1 MQYPQDQIIDIDLNI
16 SYCKNTLEN
25 FNQLLEYGDLAYSN
39 LKYEDFK
46 GFDYLILDEN
56 EFIEVLDISS
66 IGKQYTKEIVFNKT
80 KNRWEYVLNSSQNM
94 AIKRGK

>member
-39 LKYEDFK
+39 LKYEDLK
-46 GFDYLILDEN
+46 GLI
-56 EFIEVLDISS
+56 I
-66 IGKQYTKEIVFNKT
+66 
-80 KNRWEYVLNSSQNM
+80 
-94 AIKRGK
+94 